1 MFQRDFRITPS
12 LIVTATSKQLSPY
25 ESLAQVLLCL
35 KLVIERATSEE
46 RTVMGSFQATNR
58 CDISDSELILATKHG
73 NTEAFDELFLR
84 YEPKVF
90 AVALRIIKNRED
102 AEDVVQESFHKAY
115 LHLNT
120 FQEKSRF
127 STWLTR
133 IPMNEAF
140 MVLRRR
146 KRTLEV
152 SQESPDDDVKSIA
165 ATFVDHNP
173 NPEQSCW
180 HQERNKFLTD
190 AIDRLSPKLQKTIL
204 LYDIKEHSVK
214 ETAQI
219 LGLTIAAVKSR
230 LNHGR
235 EKLRGKINPAILQD
249 SIHNRLHG
257 ISEIPAFESELFAEH
272 HA

>member
-1 MFQRDFRITPS
+1 METF
-12 LIVTATSKQLSPY
+12 
-25 ESLAQVLLCL
+25 
-35 KLVIERATSEE
+35 RATS
-46 RTVMGSFQATNR
+46 R
-58 CDISDSELILATKHG
+58 CDISDSKLILATRRGH
-73 NTEAFDELFLR
+73 TEAFEELFLR
-84 YEPKVF
+84 YEAKVF

-102 AEDVVQESFHKAY
+102 AEDVVQESFQKAY

-133 IPMNEAF
+133 IVMNEAF

-152 SQESPDDDVKSIA
+152 SQEAPDDEVKSIG
-165 ATFVDHNP
+165 ATLVDQSP

-190 AIDRLSPKLQKTIL
+190 AIDCLSPKLQKTIL
-204 LYDIKEHSVK
+204 LYDLKEHSVK

-235 EKLRGKINPAILQD
+235 EKLRGKMTPGLLQG
-249 SIHNRLHG
+249 SLHDG
-257 ISEIPAFESELFAEH
+257 VQENMRVPVYEADRFLEN

>member
-1 MFQRDFRITPS
+1 METF
-12 LIVTATSKQLSPY
+12 
-25 ESLAQVLLCL
+25 
-35 KLVIERATSEE
+35 RATS
-46 RTVMGSFQATNR
+46 R
-58 CDISDSELILATKHG
+58 CDISDSKLILATRRGH
-73 NTEAFDELFLR
+73 TEAFEELFLR
-84 YEPKVF
+84 YEAKVF

-102 AEDVVQESFHKAY
+102 AEDVVQESFQKAY

-133 IPMNEAF
+133 IVMNEAF

-152 SQESPDDDVKSIA
+152 SQEAPDDEVKSIG
-165 ATFVDHNP
+165 ATLVDQSP

-190 AIDRLSPKLQKTIL
+190 AIDCLSPKLQKTIL
-204 LYDIKEHSVK
+204 LYDLKEHSVK

-235 EKLRGKINPAILQD
+235 EKLRGKINPGILQE
-249 SIHNRLHG
+249 SMQNRLHG
-257 ISEIPAFESELFAEH
+257 NIEMPAYETERFSEH